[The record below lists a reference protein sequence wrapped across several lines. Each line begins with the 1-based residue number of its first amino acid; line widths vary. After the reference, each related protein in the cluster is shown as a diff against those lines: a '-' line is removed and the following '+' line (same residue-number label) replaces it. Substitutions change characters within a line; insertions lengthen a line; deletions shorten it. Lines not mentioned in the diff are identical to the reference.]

1 MYTLAAL
8 TQTAAEGRDLSATEA
23 TDAARWMADEAAP
36 VEAKRAFL
44 LALADKGETPGEV
57 AAFAH
62 YFRER
67 AVDPQLSDRAP
78 AAVDI
83 VGTGGDRSSTF
94 NISTLSAFVLAAG
107 GLTVL
112 KHGNRAATSKCGS
125 ADLLEALGIP
135 LGSEPEVLRRSVEG
149 TNFAFLFAQA
159 FHPAF
164 KAVGPVRK
172 ALAAEGRRTVFNLLG
187 PLINPAR
194 PGALLMGVFAE
205 EWVVPLAEVLEQ
217 LGLASGLVVHCRGGG
232 THVFDELTC
241 AGPNRVRGVGRLRA
255 VDGVWTAGEAGLEPC
270 AETDLAGGTLEE
282 NLALLERILTG
293 QAPRGLLQTIQ
304 FNVGAAFWA
313 AGDVAS
319 LGQGVARAA
328 DLLTSR
334 AVEAWLNQAQRFHA
348 P

>member
-1 MYTLAAL
+1 MHTLESL
-8 TQTAAEGRDLSATEA
+8 TRTAADGSDLTPEQAA
-23 TDAARWMADEAAP
+23 DAAAWMADEAAP

-44 LALADKGETPGEV
+44 LALADKGEQPAEV

-62 YFRER
+62 FFRER
-67 AVDPQLSDRAP
+67 ALDPQLAEFAP

-94 NISTLSAFVLAAG
+94 NISTFSAFVLAAG

-135 LGSEPEVLRRSVEG
+135 LGGDPAALRRSVEG
-149 TNFAFLFAQA
+149 TGFAFLFAQA

-172 ALAAEGRRTVFNLLG
+172 ALAAEGRRTIFNLLG

-205 EWVVPLAEVLEQ
+205 EWVSPLAEVLET
-217 LGLASGLVVHCRGGG
+217 LGLTSGLVVHCRGGG
-232 THVFDELTC
+232 SHVYDELTC
-241 AGPNRVRGVGRLRA
+241 AGPNRVRGVGRMRDL
-255 VDGVWTAGEAGLEPC
+255 DGLWSAEDAGLQPC
-270 AETDLAGGTLEE
+270 AEADLAGGTLEE
-282 NLALLERILTG
+282 NLALLQRVLRGE
-293 QAPRGLLQTIQ
+293 APRGLTQTIQ
-304 FNVGAAFWA
+304 LNVGAAFWV
-313 AGDVAS
+313 AGKVTS
-319 LGQGVARAA
+319 LDKGVALAS
-328 DLLTSR
+328 DLLENGS
-334 AVEAWLNQAQRFHA
+334 VGEWLDQAQRFYA
-348 P
+348 Q